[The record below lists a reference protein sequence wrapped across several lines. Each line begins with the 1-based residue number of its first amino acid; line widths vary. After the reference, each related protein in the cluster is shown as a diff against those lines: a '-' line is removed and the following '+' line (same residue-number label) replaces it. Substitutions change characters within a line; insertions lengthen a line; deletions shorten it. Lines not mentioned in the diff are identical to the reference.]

1 MNCFFDILIVD
12 DKKLDRDGICFL
24 IKQNNLPLNTF
35 TAANGEEAL
44 NLLDRQ
50 HFDILLTDIRMPSMT
65 GLELIKESKKRYD
78 DLKFIIFSSYG
89 DFEYAKTAINIG
101 IEDYLLKPVK
111 INEFTDCL
119 RKILAELFE
128 KRNEEASHNIFE
140 MIFDSEKP
148 AKTFS
153 PVSGYLFLIDFVY
166 PYYNHKNPQHELPK
180 DFINVPLNEYQCLI
194 ITPDCQSAQNFI
206 SDLCEEFSKVDN
218 RYLITCGGAFENVA
232 ELREIFHAVERYSDS
247 KFYLT
252 KSEIAYLDNQT
263 VQSEK
268 TAVRQIFTS
277 CSEIAKQVKRHQFE
291 SADKLLHELFA
302 RLQANR
308 NIPIVVIKSASTELA
323 YECLMLDNDISDDF
337 AAVLTQINE
346 SNSIE
351 ELNNI
356 VSEIIHRNEG
366 DNSNVLTIQMAIEII
381 HQNYMKDLRLESV
394 ARQVFL
400 SPCYFSALF
409 KRTTGISFLKY
420 LTTYRVE
427 KAMDLLRSTQM
438 RVGEIC
444 ENVGYSNRSY
454 FCNIFRNYCGMT
466 PNQYREQKDV

>member
-35 TAANGEEAL
+35 TAASGEEAL

-166 PYYNHKNPQHELPK
+166 P
-180 DFINVPLNEYQCLI
+180 
-194 ITPDCQSAQNFI
+194 
-206 SDLCEEFSKVDN
+206 
-218 RYLITCGGAFENVA
+218 
-232 ELREIFHAVERYSDS
+232 
-247 KFYLT
+247 
-252 KSEIAYLDNQT
+252 
-263 VQSEK
+263 
-268 TAVRQIFTS
+268 
-277 CSEIAKQVKRHQFE
+277 
-291 SADKLLHELFA
+291 
-302 RLQANR
+302 
-308 NIPIVVIKSASTELA
+308 
-323 YECLMLDNDISDDF
+323 
-337 AAVLTQINE
+337 
-346 SNSIE
+346 
-351 ELNNI
+351 
-356 VSEIIHRNEG
+356 
-366 DNSNVLTIQMAIEII
+366 
-381 HQNYMKDLRLESV
+381 
-394 ARQVFL
+394 
-400 SPCYFSALF
+400 
-409 KRTTGISFLKY
+409 
-420 LTTYRVE
+420 
-427 KAMDLLRSTQM
+427 
-438 RVGEIC
+438 
-444 ENVGYSNRSY
+444 
-454 FCNIFRNYCGMT
+454 
-466 PNQYREQKDV
+466 